1 MMYTIVDVGSNTIR
15 MNVYDIKDDKLKIL
29 FTKKA
34 TAGLASFVKDKSMS
48 AAGIDRV
55 VEVLEDFKETLANLN
70 IPEMHVFATASLRN
84 VENSS
89 EAVAEIERRTGVPV
103 RVLSGREEAELD
115 FLGAAREANVRKGLL
130 VDIGGGSTELVA
142 YKDGK
147 ILSAVS
153 IAKGSLN
160 SYNKYVK
167 GILPTKEERRLI
179 RADFLKKLDGIKAFE
194 GKNKYKLMCG
204 VGGTVRAALKLD
216 QLLFGKS
223 AAENLLQV
231 SHVSYIIKAMEQRE
245 NREKFIKN
253 MGLLLDVVPDRIRT
267 ILPGMII
274 LYAVAKRFKCESIL
288 VAQTG
293 VREGFMYNY
302 VLKNGKL
309 GQDELAGE
317 NEENNQAEDIAKAME
332 AVQAAAKEQAA
343 GEEQ

>member
-1 MMYTIVDVGSNTIR
+1 M
-15 MNVYDIKDDKLKIL
+15 
-29 FTKKA
+29 
-34 TAGLASFVKDKSMS
+34 
-48 AAGIDRV
+48 
-55 VEVLEDFKETLANLN
+55 
-70 IPEMHVFATASLRN
+70 
-84 VENSS
+84 
-89 EAVAEIERRTGVPV
+89 
-103 RVLSGREEAELD
+103 
-115 FLGAAREANVRKGLL
+115 
-130 VDIGGGSTELVA
+130 
-142 YKDGK
+142 
-147 ILSAVS
+147 
-153 IAKGSLN
+153 N

-231 SHVSYIIKAMEQRE
+231 SHVGYIIKAMEQKE
-245 NREKFIKN
+245 NQEKFIKN

-288 VAQTG
+288 VAHTG

-302 VLKNGKL
+302 VLKKGHI
-309 GQDELAGE
+309 GQDGLAGDDE
-317 NEENNQAEDIAKAME
+317 KDNQAADTAQGVE
-332 AVQAAAKEQAA
+332 AVQAAAEAQGA
-343 GEEQ
+343 GEKETSGDNQEKAGE